1 MAMRCYFCGRE
12 QGPKAPGFCLSCGR
26 PLTATP
32 ASELFGR
39 RYILNRLDDLAR
51 GGVLDADSA
60 ERVRRA
66 MLRELGEAPTPEP
79 AAPVVPSPV
88 DAVPA
93 VESRPVPSVRPA
105 VTAAVRERPAGPSP
119 IESLFTPERAPSLLL
134 YLGAFLVVV
143 AALIFVNVS
152 REQVSDAVRLALMI
166 VGTLGFLGA
175 GLLCHRVPR
184 VEEAGRTFIVIG
196 ALLVP
201 VDFAAYYVLVAHES
215 PLTSPVM
222 WIVGSLWSAG
232 LYGGLATNRYG
243 TAYAYLFFAA
253 CLSAIA
259 GILAWSDTVAWAGVL
274 FAGLALAI
282 QLVDDRA
289 GRTALAHL
297 TRPLLLPARVLV
309 AVALVVGSSIA
320 LAVGLGVPAGGDR
333 FALSA
338 LGVVGL
344 AYYVVRA
351 RLEIGWERWLAV
363 AGPAAVA
370 EALVFAF
377 GAPLQTYGF
386 AAGILAVCYALA
398 GELGDL
404 AGQPTPLAGWVRIR
418 AVPIAYVAVGVALVP
433 FAAYWRAPAVGA
445 LVYLGMT
452 ALLAVLVARR
462 ARSARAAQAY
472 QGATLVAAAVA
483 HVGVV
488 FALVAAG
495 VLHAGPAPMSG
506 LVFRELAL
514 AFSPLAA
521 GLAVLAALARRRL
534 APISRPLAIAAVSSA
549 VLVVDYVLA
558 DPPLATILAALA
570 AAVIVASGVDA
581 RRPAAL
587 WLAAAFA
594 AVAASSA
601 VRWLD
606 PPEAT
611 RPVAA
616 ALAALVIFVPA
627 YLPRF
632 RADPFARV
640 AREIAVSLAG
650 VGVLSGLAFAFAR
663 SFGAASLL
671 PWDTGVWWA
680 TVPVVSAFGAIAVAE
695 ALHRRSPSL
704 VLAATLSFLGST
716 LMIVASLHPA
726 AVEAY
731 TLPVALYFAIVAW
744 ALSRFGPAELRSTLA
759 TPAQIA
765 AALALI
771 APTYLWS
778 WRSDEPA
785 RTVLVLAEGL
795 LLLGGAANR
804 GSAPLSVVSL
814 GALAAAGVRATAAP
828 LAFESVAGIAGV
840 ATIALTLF
848 VPGRIAWR
856 VDPRLREAAEAMGVL
871 LLLAPP
877 LVRATAFGSDA
888 LMQGGSVLAGGT
900 VIVALALWSG
910 RRALFAAAATMLGC
924 TTLVSLNRTE
934 MTEPY
939 VAAAGVA
946 IVALALAIPRYLPR
960 RLAVE
965 LEWALEILGAA
976 MIVASPLVRA
986 FGAAGA
992 VPAARALAEGMALLA
1007 IGLLVRR
1014 RALPGAGFAAV
1025 VIVAAWILGDPS
1037 ARQFHAIA
1045 AGAALVALSLAAV
1058 RYRADLL
1065 DERALIGAEW
1075 LGAFLFVG
1083 PTLLA
1088 SWSTDF
1094 FPATPIV
1101 FFEIALILGT
1111 GILLRRRWLVVGAL
1125 AALGLEALRGT
1136 IDVVNRLPNW
1146 ALFGVS
1152 GVILLAAGFVLLLK
1166 REAWNQWSHRAYG
1179 WWARL

>member
-66 MLRELGEAPTPEP
+66 MLLELGEAPTPEP
-79 AAPVVPSPV
+79 AAPVASSPV

-184 VEEAGRTFIVIG
+184 VEEAGRTFLVIG

-259 GILAWSDTVAWAGVL
+259 GILAWSDTVAWAGAL

-370 EALVFAF
+370 EGLVFAF

-472 QGATLVAAAVA
+472 QGATLVAGAVA
-483 HVGVV
+483 HLGVV
-488 FALVAAG
+488 FALIAAG

-570 AAVIVASGVDA
+570 AAVIVASGV
-581 RRPAAL
+581 RP
-587 WLAAAFA
+587 
-594 AVAASSA
+594 
-601 VRWLD
+601 
-606 PPEAT
+606 PPG
-611 RPVAA
+611 R
-616 ALAALVIFVPA
+616 ALAGRRVRRGRRLV
-627 YLPRF
+627 
-632 RADPFARV
+632 
-640 AREIAVSLAG
+640 
-650 VGVLSGLAFAFAR
+650 
-663 SFGAASLL
+663 
-671 PWDTGVWWA
+671 
-680 TVPVVSAFGAIAVAE
+680 
-695 ALHRRSPSL
+695 
-704 VLAATLSFLGST
+704 
-716 LMIVASLHPA
+716 
-726 AVEAY
+726 
-731 TLPVALYFAIVAW
+731 
-744 ALSRFGPAELRSTLA
+744 
-759 TPAQIA
+759 
-765 AALALI
+765 
-771 APTYLWS
+771 
-778 WRSDEPA
+778 
-785 RTVLVLAEGL
+785 
-795 LLLGGAANR
+795 
-804 GSAPLSVVSL
+804 
-814 GALAAAGVRATAAP
+814 
-828 LAFESVAGIAGV
+828 
-840 ATIALTLF
+840 
-848 VPGRIAWR
+848 
-856 VDPRLREAAEAMGVL
+856 
-871 LLLAPP
+871 
-877 LVRATAFGSDA
+877 
-888 LMQGGSVLAGGT
+888 
-900 VIVALALWSG
+900 
-910 RRALFAAAATMLGC
+910 RRALARPTRGD
-924 TTLVSLNRTE
+924 
-934 MTEPY
+934 
-939 VAAAGVA
+939 AAGG
-946 IVALALAIPRYLPR
+946 RGSG
-960 RLAVE
+960 
-965 LEWALEILGAA
+965 GARH
-976 MIVASPLVRA
+976 LRA
-986 FGAAGA
+986 R
-992 VPAARALAEGMALLA
+992 VPAARPRGSVRARGARDRRLAGRRRRAQRA
-1007 IGLLVRR
+1007 CVRVRTTVRR
-1014 RALPGAGFAAV
+1014 RVALAVGYRRLVGDRPGGLGLRRDRGRRSAASPITEPRPRGHALVPRLDADDRREPPSGGGRGLHAAGRPVLRDRRLGALSIRLGRAAV
-1025 VIVAAWILGDPS
+1025 HTRD
-1037 ARQFHAIA
+1037 
-1045 AGAALVALSLAAV
+1045 AGADRRGARTHRADVPLELAV
-1058 RYRADLL
+1058 R
-1065 DERALIGAEW
+1065 
-1075 LGAFLFVG
+1075 
-1083 PTLLA
+1083 
-1088 SWSTDF
+1088 
-1094 FPATPIV
+1094 
-1101 FFEIALILGT
+1101 
-1111 GILLRRRWLVVGAL
+1111 
-1125 AALGLEALRGT
+1125 
-1136 IDVVNRLPNW
+1136 
-1146 ALFGVS
+1146 
-1152 GVILLAAGFVLLLK
+1152 
-1166 REAWNQWSHRAYG
+1166 
-1179 WWARL
+1179 